1 MYPIMFDAVKLC
13 HYVMVLR
20 ARMLHV
26 RHWLITAAGQLW
38 QEVMGQH
45 VNVRMRLELAT
56 IMAWLTFALE
66 RAGH

>member
-1 MYPIMFDAVKLC
+1 
-13 HYVMVLR
+13 MVLR
-20 ARMLHV
+20 ARVWHV

-45 VNVRMRLELAT
+45 VHVRVQLDLAT
-56 IMAWLTFALE
+56 KMAWSTFALE

>member
-1 MYPIMFDAVKLC
+1 MMFDAGKLC
-13 HYVMVLR
+13 HQVMVQR

-56 IMAWLTFALE
+56 IMA
-66 RAGH
+66 